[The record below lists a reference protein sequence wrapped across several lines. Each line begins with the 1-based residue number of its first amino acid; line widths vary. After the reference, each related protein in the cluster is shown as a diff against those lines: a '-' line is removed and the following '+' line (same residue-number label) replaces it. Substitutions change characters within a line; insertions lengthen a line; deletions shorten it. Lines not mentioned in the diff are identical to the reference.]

1 MHFFQ
6 TLAGYGASRSV
17 VGHHEGE
24 DREAEDEEQEQEH
37 EGGVDAEEA
46 GAPRH
51 GPHQA

>member
-1 MHFFQ
+1 MNIHMYFHSSAFSSQ
-6 TLAGYGASRSV
+6 S
-17 VGHHEGE
+17 
-24 DREAEDEEQEQEH
+24 EAEDEEQEQEH